1 MLLLKS
7 SPEGSDRSI
16 VPSARKPISY
26 LKARPLHFHCAFGV
40 LNTRILAYMLDS
52 LVRVSRRV
60 KENHF
65 VTITNLR
72 TSFARVTH
80 SSRGSNEIPR
90 EIYYLT
96 KITAV
101 NGADWN
107 LNPTSSMTKGY
118 KSTRKCSSSNGFLLQ
133 EELIVTLCQRIIT
146 PSIYPTTLPR
156 D

>member
-16 VPSARKPISY
+16 VPPARKPISY

-52 LVRVSRRV
+52 LVRGSRRV

-72 TSFARVTH
+72 TSFARVTS
-80 SSRGSNEIPR
+80 SSRGSNEIPG
-90 EIYYLT
+90 EKHYLT

-107 LNPTSSMTKGY
+107 LNPSSSMTKGY
-118 KSTRKCSSSNGFLLQ
+118 KSTREYSSSNGFLLQ

-146 PSIYPTTLPR
+146 PSIYPATLPR

>member
-16 VPSARKPISY
+16 VPPARKPISY

-72 TSFARVTH
+72 TSFARVTC

-90 EIYYLT
+90 EIHYLT

-107 LNPTSSMTKGY
+107 LNPSSSMTKGY
-118 KSTRKCSSSNGFLLQ
+118 KSTREHSSSNGFLLQ

-146 PSIYPTTLPR
+146 PSIYPATLPR